1 MPKPIGQS
9 SQRYMPGL
17 DGLRGVAVLAVIAYH
32 LKIDWA
38 SGGLLGVGVFFTLSG
53 YLITDILLERWSE
66 RRLVLKEFWLA
77 RARRLLPALFVVLIV
92 VMAWVTIG
100 NPAQLSTLRGET
112 VASALFFSNWW
123 FIFQDVSYFEQFG
136 PPSPLGHIW
145 SLGVEEQFYI
155 FWPWILLA
163 GLAVFGVGQKA
174 RRGTRQRVQPRL
186 ALATLGLALVSIIL
200 MAVLFT
206 PGPDSTRA
214 YEGTDTRAFGLLIGA
229 ALAMVWPSRRLVGKV
244 SLQARNTLD
253 LVGAVG
259 LVSIL
264 ILIATTDE
272 FSPFIYR
279 GGLVLLSIATAMVV
293 ASVAHPSSRMG
304 RLLGFRPLRWIGV
317 RSYGIYLWQSP
328 IILLT
333 TPALAGFSLPRAVIQ
348 VGATFLIAALSWKF
362 IEDPIRHGAI
372 GKFMKKWRD
381 RRIRLRKPVT
391 PEGWGGTVAVG
402 LIFFFALLGFAGAN
416 PKNQLLP
423 IAVTNNDP
431 LAELGTMTVSL
442 ESEGGAGPV
451 PSQVAGDPTKT
462 ACTSVAYVGESTSL
476 GMVES
481 SILPNPAERL
491 DARLKAVG
499 ATDQHIDI
507 AGSRSVDA
515 SDPGTLSGLDAAQ
528 AIRDSGFKGC
538 WVFALAVNDSGLVA
552 ADPSGSASSRIDQM
566 LAVADGDPVLWVNG
580 SIRESGTLGYMK
592 PEIGDWNEA
601 LVETCQ
607 AHPEMRVYDWDEE
620 VDPDWFEYDGV
631 HYTPTGYSQRSRL
644 TADALVAAF
653 PGDQPLPSGQEAGD
667 PESCLVS
674 TGQSTTPE

>member
-1 MPKPIGQS
+1 
-9 SQRYMPGL
+9 MPGL

-174 RRGTRQRVQPRL
+174 RRGVRQRVQPRL

-293 ASVAHPSSRMG
+293 
-304 RLLGFRPLRWIGV
+304 
-317 RSYGIYLWQSP
+317 
-328 IILLT
+328 
-333 TPALAGFSLPRAVIQ
+333 
-348 VGATFLIAALSWKF
+348 
-362 IEDPIRHGAI
+362 
-372 GKFMKKWRD
+372 
-381 RRIRLRKPVT
+381 
-391 PEGWGGTVAVG
+391 
-402 LIFFFALLGFAGAN
+402 
-416 PKNQLLP
+416 
-423 IAVTNNDP
+423 
-431 LAELGTMTVSL
+431 
-442 ESEGGAGPV
+442 
-451 PSQVAGDPTKT
+451 
-462 ACTSVAYVGESTSL
+462 
-476 GMVES
+476 
-481 SILPNPAERL
+481 
-491 DARLKAVG
+491 
-499 ATDQHIDI
+499 
-507 AGSRSVDA
+507 
-515 SDPGTLSGLDAAQ
+515 
-528 AIRDSGFKGC
+528 
-538 WVFALAVNDSGLVA
+538 
-552 ADPSGSASSRIDQM
+552 
-566 LAVADGDPVLWVNG
+566 
-580 SIRESGTLGYMK
+580 
-592 PEIGDWNEA
+592 
-601 LVETCQ
+601 
-607 AHPEMRVYDWDEE
+607 
-620 VDPDWFEYDGV
+620 
-631 HYTPTGYSQRSRL
+631 
-644 TADALVAAF
+644 
-653 PGDQPLPSGQEAGD
+653 
-667 PESCLVS
+667 
-674 TGQSTTPE
+674 